1 MGSSARI
8 CEFEQRKKH
17 AISALARNISY
28 IFNNKVKNGG
38 KFEFICGNCR
48 IFVYNNPNGSVAQ
61 GIEQLPQERIR

>member
-1 MGSSARI
+1 MGSHIPIYALAK
-8 CEFEQRKKH
+8 RKKH
-17 AISALARNISY
+17 AISALVQNISY